1 LEACAECLQWPLWTM
16 TMDHIKR
23 GPRGVHYNNRTPI
36 YVEDY
41 ICLTALGPISWNL
54 CARSAQHHKRSS
66 DQNTHQPIS
75 ICSFLATTRHGTL
88 TRSLSA
94 ACMSRRLVCCLAP
107 LHSPS
112 SRTPHTAHCSEC
124 RPASRPTDKV
134 PAPSAGPGG
143 PSQGPAQH
151 QPPQAAF
158 PAASAVRKSG
168 SRGAASAEAVA
179 SRL

>member
-1 LEACAECLQWPLWTM
+1 
-16 TMDHIKR
+16 MDHIKR
-23 GPRGVHYNNRTPI
+23 GPGGVHYNNRTPI

-41 ICLTALGPISWNL
+41 ICLTAFGPSWNL
-54 CARSAQHHKRSS
+54 CARSAQHHKRSRER
-66 DQNTHQPIS
+66 NARQPIS
-75 ICSFLATTRHGTL
+75 CCSFLATTRHGTL

-112 SRTPHTAHCSEC
+112 SRTPHTTHCSEC
-124 RPASRPTDKV
+124 RPASGPIDKA
-134 PAPSAGPGG
+134 PATSAGPGG

-151 QPPQAAF
+151 RRPQAAF
-158 PAASAVRKSG
+158 LAASAVRKSG
-168 SRGAASAEAVA
+168 SMGAASAEAVA